1 MFLSL
6 GVFAHGHK
14 GLKRKEKK
22 SVGSCG
28 YDSQKTVY
36 ITIIIEKFYSRL
48 GGTLDNGL
56 KE

>member
-1 MFLSL
+1 M
-6 GVFAHGHK
+6 VVK
-14 GLKRKEKK
+14 GRKEKKK

-36 ITIIIEKFYSRL
+36 ITIIIEKFHSRL